1 MTDNNQAEEHRLLKE
16 ENKILREQLDLKSK
30 SISLSNSLTDEIKEL
45 LGVQSKRTTQE
56 QNLLNL
62 NKEINRQINNQKI
75 SASSVNEVQ
84 RQIAKNSNLIE
95 KSIAQQNSLNKELSK
110 EDKNRVQNIENFQK
124 NLDKNEKE
132 LQRILDLSKEERDL
146 QKDTIKELEK
156 KIKQAN
162 DNIDLN
168 LKDLSVNGRILL
180 TTKLQTKELEK
191 QNSEREKDAELLKK
205 IEDSLGVAGKLSK
218 LISKIPGLGNAS
230 AKALETVTSQLKK
243 AADEGGKDLPNRMQT
258 FKMLVKETGKNIKKD
273 LTDPFVVGGF
283 IISGMVKIFKFLKN
297 ALFEFSERTSQ
308 IARDLGISKDE
319 AYGLSVNFQNISDS
333 TQNILVNQKNLT
345 ASSKELN
352 SIYGTNVI
360 FTQKTLEGQ
369 INLVHRLGLQAEQA
383 QKITQLG
390 ILNNKSQDEIISSI
404 TKQNKSLIS
413 NKKVIEEV
421 AKASSLI
428 FAQYKGSPDL
438 IAKAVIQTQKLGL
451 SLEQA
456 QGISKSLLNFE
467 SSIASEMEAELLTGQ
482 QLNLEQARYLALM
495 GDSAGAAAEVLKNLG
510 PNGLNKFMNMNV
522 IQQEALAGALGMS
535 ADQLATSL
543 MTQQAMSRLTAE
555 DRKGYEEA
563 IAKAREQGD
572 IDTVN
577 ALENLRNRGKSL
589 ELAKM
594 ELGAQQKF
602 NLAVEKLKERF
613 AKLFNEGGSGAKFI
627 DKLTKLIDKIVSIP
641 NLSGLLKIAGVLGV
655 ALTVGVLRASLLKG
669 STPMTAIWTKSV
681 PGMGGG
687 GGGGGMFGAAGRGRG
702 GMSGNVGRAA
712 RAGRFLRGGGGLGLG
727 LAGMGVSY
735 LGEKAEEAGNESL
748 GYGLGI
754 GGSALEYA
762 GMGAMIGTLA
772 GPVGT
777 AVGAGIGAI
786 AGALMGYLR
795 EEEEDRDKKNEQI
808 KTSLRDESLSSY
820 RAMADGGIV
829 TKPTK
834 ALVGEAGAEAV
845 IPLKEFNN
853 KLDQLINAVTAG
865 NNIYIDG
872 ALLQKGMTLA
882 AVKSGS

>member
-1 MTDNNQAEEHRLLKE
+1 MADTNNQAEQNRLLKE
-16 ENKILREQLDLKSK
+16 ENKILREQLDLKSE
-30 SISLSNSLTDEIKEL
+30 SISLSGALLDDIKEL
-45 LGVQSKRTTQE
+45 FGIQSKRTTQE
-56 QNLLNL
+56 QGILNL

-84 RQIAKNSNLIE
+84 KQIAKNSNLIE
-95 KSIAQQNSLNKELSK
+95 KSIAQQNSLSK
-110 EDKNRVQNIENFQK
+110 KLNEKDNNRIQDIENFLK
-124 NLDKNEKE
+124 NLDKNEKK
-132 LQRILDLSKEERDL
+132 LQDILNLSKEEREGR
-146 QKDTIKELEK
+146 KDEIKELEK
-156 KIKQAN
+156 KIKYAN
-162 DNIDLN
+162 TQIDTRLEN
-168 LKDLSVNGRILL
+168 LSLEGKILL
-180 TTKLQTKELEK
+180 TTKLQTKELKK
-191 QNSEREKDAELLKK
+191 QNSEREKEAELLEK

-230 AKALETVTSQLKK
+230 AKALETVKDQIKQ
-243 AADEGGKDLPNRMQT
+243 AADEGKDLPKRMQT
-258 FKMLVKETGKNIKKD
+258 FKMLIKETGKNIKKD
-273 LTDPFVVGGF
+273 LTDPLVVGGF
-283 IISGMVKIFKFLKN
+283 IISGMSKLFKILKDG
-297 ALFEFSERTSQ
+297 LFEFSERTSQ
-308 IARDLGISKDE
+308 IARDLGISKEE
-319 AYGLSVNFQNISDS
+319 AYGLSVSFQNMSGS
-333 TQNILVNQKNLT
+333 TSNILANQKNLT

-510 PNGLNKFMNMNV
+510 PNGLSKFMGMNV

-535 ADQLATSL
+535 AEQLANSL
-543 MTQQAMSRLTAE
+543 VTQQSLSRLSKE

-563 IAKAREQGD
+563 IKLARENGELE
-572 IDTVN
+572 TAN

-589 ELAKM
+589 DLAKM

-613 AKLFNEGGSGAKFI
+613 VALFNKDGAGAKFL
-627 DKLTKLIDKIVSIP
+627 DKLTKVIEAIANTP
-641 NLSGLLKIAGVLGV
+641 NLGNIMKFAGLLGAVLTGGALMMSLTKGTILNPMITRELGV
-655 ALTVGVLRASLLKG
+655 G
-669 STPMTAIWTKSV
+669 SGG
-681 PGMGGG
+681 GMGGG
-687 GGGGGMFGAAGRGRG
+687 ML
-702 GMSGNVGRAA
+702 GNVGKAA
-712 RAGRFLRGGGGLGLG
+712 RAGRFLARAGGAATGIMAGSAIGGGGT
-727 LAGMGVSY
+727 
-735 LGEKAEEAGNESL
+735 
-748 GYGLGI
+748 
-754 GGSALEYA
+754 
-762 GMGAMIGTLA
+762 GAMIGS
-772 GPVGT
+772 
-777 AVGAGIGAI
+777 GIGTVIGA
-786 AGALMGYLR
+786 AGQLIGIPMPIGMALGGMAGGYIGGLFDED
-795 EEEEDRDKKNEQI
+795 EEPQI
-808 KTSLRDESLSSY
+808 KTSPRDESIGSL
-820 RAMADGGIV
+820 RAMAEGGIV

-882 AVKSGS
+882 AVKTGS

>member
-1 MTDNNQAEEHRLLKE
+1 MADNNQAEQNRLLRE
-16 ENKILREQLDLKSK
+16 ENKILREQLDLKSE
-30 SISLSNSLTDEIKEL
+30 SISLSNSLIDETKEL
-45 LGVQSKRTTQE
+45 LGVQFKRTTQE

-75 SASSVNEVQ
+75 SSSSLNEVQ
-84 RQIAKNSNLIE
+84 KQIAKNSNLIE
-95 KSIAQQNSLNKELSK
+95 KSITQQDNLTKKLSEK
-110 EDKNRVQNIENFQK
+110 DKNRVQNIENLRK
-124 NLDKNEKE
+124 NLDKNETK
-132 LQRILDLSKEERDL
+132 LQSILNLSKEEREL

-156 KIKQAN
+156 KIAQAN

-168 LKDLSVNGRILL
+168 LKNLSINGRILL
-180 TTKLQTKELEK
+180 NTKLQTKELEK
-191 QNSEREKDAELLKK
+191 QNSEREKDAKLLEK

-218 LISKIPGLGNAS
+218 LISIIPGLGNAS
-230 AKALETVTSQLKK
+230 AKALETVKDQIKK
-243 AADEGGKDLPNRMQT
+243 AADEGKDLPKRMQT
-258 FKMLVKETGKNIKKD
+258 FMMLVKETGKNIKKD

-283 IISGMVKIFKFLKN
+283 IVSGMVKIFKFLKDT
-297 ALFEFSERTSQ
+297 LFEFSERTSQ

-333 TQNILVNQKNLT
+333 TQNILANQKNLT

-369 INLVHRLGLQAEQA
+369 INLVHRLGLQVEEA

-438 IAKAVIQTQKLGL
+438 ISKAVIQTQKLGL

-543 MTQQAMSRLTAE
+543 MTQQAMSKLTAE

-594 ELGAQQKF
+594 ELGAQQNF
-602 NLAVEKLKERF
+602 NLAVEKLKEKF

-641 NLSGLLKIAGVLGV
+641 NLSGILKMAGVLGAV
-655 ALTVGVLRASLLKG
+655 LTGGVLLTSLLKG
-669 STPMTAIWTKSV
+669 STPLTAIWTRSV
-681 PGMGGG
+681 PGMDGGG
-687 GGGGGMFGAAGRGRG
+687 VGGGML
-702 GMSGNVGRAA
+702 GNVGKAA
-712 RAGRFLRGGGGLGLG
+712 RAGRFLAGAGGAATGLIAGSAIGGGGT
-727 LAGMGVSY
+727 
-735 LGEKAEEAGNESL
+735 
-748 GYGLGI
+748 
-754 GGSALEYA
+754 
-762 GMGAMIGTLA
+762 GAMIGS
-772 GPVGT
+772 
-777 AVGAGIGAI
+777 GIGTGL
-786 AGALMGYLR
+786 GALTTFLGVPPPIGMALGGMLGGYVGGMFDED
-795 EEEEDRDKKNEQI
+795 EENEQI
-808 KTSLRDESLSSY
+808 KTSPRDESLSSY